1 MEQMTVKSVVSSI
14 KKDLRQSSSSSKDE
28 VTVMMAMMNDKSYK
42 VDEID
47 SKNGEV
53 VSSYCPAEVA
63 QDLAATIIKGA
74 TKVSAAEADELAK
87 NHTFSRKEAT
97 AMVTMSKE
105 FINTYLDCGRKIK
118 FGNREGKSLV
128 LSQKDKEA
136 SSCTFPKR
144 TGYDDNGKPIYQLA
158 STEIAAYKEVKAVSR
173 PK

>member
-1 MEQMTVKSVVSSI
+1 MEQMTVKSVVTSI
-14 KKDLRQSSSSSKDE
+14 KKNLRQSSSSSKDE
-28 VTVMMAMMNDKSYK
+28 VTVMMAMMNDKDYK
-42 VDEID
+42 VDEI
-47 SKNGEV
+47 GEDGKA
-53 VSSYCPAEVA
+53 VSTFCPAEVA
-63 QDLAATIIKGA
+63 EDLAATIIKGA
-74 TKVSAAEADELAK
+74 TKVSAAEAEELAK
-87 NHTFSRKEAT
+87 NHTFGRKEAT

>member
-1 MEQMTVKSVVSSI
+1 MESMTVKSVVSSI

-28 VTVMMAMMNDKSYK
+28 VTVMMAMMNDKEYK
-42 VDEID
+42 VDELGKD
-47 SKNGEV
+47 GEV
-53 VSSYCPAEVA
+53 VSTFCPADVA
-63 QDLAATIIKGA
+63 KDLAATIIKGA
-74 TKVSAAEADELAK
+74 TKVSSAEAEELAK
-87 NHTFSRKEAT
+87 NHTFGRKEAT

-105 FINTYLDCGRKIK
+105 FVNTYLDCGRKIK